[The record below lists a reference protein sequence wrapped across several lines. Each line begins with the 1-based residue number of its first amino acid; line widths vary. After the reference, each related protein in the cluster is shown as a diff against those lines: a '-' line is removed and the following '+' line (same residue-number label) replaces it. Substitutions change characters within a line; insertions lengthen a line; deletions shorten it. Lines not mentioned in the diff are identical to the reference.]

1 MIEIEQVKIWTNQI
15 EDLQSKLEFDK
26 AAKLV
31 NEILEEINSYKIR
44 LENDT
49 EWLSVILS
57 EQTIEILNS

>member
-1 MIEIEQVKIWTNQI
+1 MIEVEQIKIWTNKIQ
-15 EDLQSKLEFDK
+15 DLQSKMEFEK

-31 NEILEEINSYKIR
+31 NEILSEINSYSFR
-44 LENDT
+44 FENDT

>member
-15 EDLQSKLEFDK
+15 EDLQSKLEFEK

-31 NEILEEINSYKIR
+31 NEILEEINSYEIR

>member
-1 MIEIEQVKIWTNQI
+1 MIEIEQVNIWTNQI
-15 EDLQSKLEFDK
+15 EDLQLNLEFEK

-44 LENDT
+44 LDNDT

-57 EQTIEILNS
+57 EQTIQILNS